1 MVSLHLPEAG
11 GTARP
16 MMSAP
21 WPDPGTLGRSG
32 DPAVTAI
39 VIFLDEERFL
49 PDAVESVLSQTY
61 RDWELLLVDD
71 GSRDGSTDFARR
83 VARQFPQRIR
93 YLEHP
98 GHHNRGMSAS
108 RNLGLRHAR
117 GRYVAFLDAD
127 DVWVPDTLAQQ
138 VAILAAYPDAA
149 FVYGPLRVW
158 YSWTGEPADQGRDYY
173 YGFGP
178 QGIHPFPDQLVA
190 PPRLVPLFLEDH
202 FFTPGGLLA
211 QRAALEAVGGYVESF
226 RGNYEDT
233 AMLVKLC
240 LRFPVYVSSRCWY
253 QYRKHPASWTTRT
266 LERGGLEA
274 DESRFLKWVGSYLR
288 AQAIRNREVWRAL
301 RRARRRLHHPR
312 LAALLD
318 ASRRWTRVARLGRRL
333 AARALRFTGWTA
345 KPTRPS

>member
-1 MVSLHLPEAG
+1 MTHPRRPGPG
-11 GTARP
+11 GP
-16 MMSAP
+16 NP
-21 WPDPGTLGRSG
+21 SG

-49 PDAVESVLSQTY
+49 PEAVASVLSQTY
-61 RDWELLLVDD
+61 REWELLLVDD
-71 GSRDGSTDFARR
+71 GSRDGSTEVARQA
-83 VARQFPQRIR
+83 ARQFPERIR

-98 GHHNRGMSAS
+98 GHQNRGMSAS

-127 DVWVPDTLAQQ
+127 DVWMPNTLAEQ
-138 VAILAAYPDAA
+138 VATLATHPEAA

-158 YSWTGEPADQGRDYY
+158 YSWTGEPDDQGRDYY

-178 QGIHPFPDQLVA
+178 QGIHPYPDQLVL
-190 PPRLVPLFLEDH
+190 PPRLVPLILEDH

-211 QRAALEAVGGYVESF
+211 QRAALEAVGGYIESF

-233 AMLVKLC
+233 ALLVKLC
-240 LRFPVYVSSRCWY
+240 LRFPVYVSSRSWY

-266 LERGGLEA
+266 LERGGMEA
-274 DESRFLKWVGSYLR
+274 DESRFLEWVGSYLR
-288 AQAIRNREVWRAL
+288 DQRVRDRDVWRAL
-301 RRARRRLHHPR
+301 RRARRRLHHPG
-312 LAALLD
+312 LATLLD
-318 ASRRWTRVARLGRRL
+318 ARQHWARVRRLGRRL

-345 KPTRPS
+345 KSAPPT